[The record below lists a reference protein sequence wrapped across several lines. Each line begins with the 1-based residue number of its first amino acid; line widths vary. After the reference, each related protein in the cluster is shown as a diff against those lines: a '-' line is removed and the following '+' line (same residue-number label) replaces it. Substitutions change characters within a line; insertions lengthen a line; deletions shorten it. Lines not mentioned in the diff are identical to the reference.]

1 MVLLS
6 GLEEIV
12 VVVVVV
18 VVVVGIIFEDFG
30 KLARNVSRAQAVL
43 DLF

>member
-1 MVLLS
+1 MLLS
-6 GLEEIV
+6 GLEEI
-12 VVVVVV
+12 VVVV

-30 KLARNVSRAQAVL
+30 KLARNMSRARAAL